1 MSCDQGHV
9 PSGPPLGLWFLVS
22 RPPGSPNSDR
32 TPGERDHPLTPCVPG
47 PHLEPRPPDPDPLGS
62 LHVHNP
68 APCHFPR
75 EVAPTTRSLS
85 AFRTYRTISVSFL
98 SPCSVDVC
106 VCARCSAARSQEA
119 LGNHLLMKGRV
130 EVVEPGMCGA
140 GGACS
145 LSRPRGNCRWPT
157 GEIQGCSGAQKQGRA
172 GTCCSP
178 SQGHP

>member
-1 MSCDQGHV
+1 MQGCHVTRGMSPAGLHWV
-9 PSGPPLGLWFLVS
+9 SGSWSPGPLAPPTVTA
-22 RPPGSPNSDR
+22 PQ
-32 TPGERDHPLTPCVPG
+32 GERDHPLTPCVPG

-106 VCARCSAARSQEA
+106 VCVPGAPQHRARKHSATI
-119 LGNHLLMKGRV
+119 
-130 EVVEPGMCGA
+130 C
-140 GGACS
+140 
-145 LSRPRGNCRWPT
+145 
-157 GEIQGCSGAQKQGRA
+157 
-172 GTCCSP
+172 
-178 SQGHP
+178 